1 MEQHLELSTAA
12 AASQLQS
19 LPASAAN
26 ISTSQASPVVSCSDC
41 LQEDKLVP
49 PQEVGAE
56 VAAVG
61 VVEVAEEKHKVV
73 DSPHISFALAPEQQ
87 PELVSQ
93 VA

>member
-1 MEQHLELSTAA
+1 
-12 AASQLQS
+12 
-19 LPASAAN
+19 
-26 ISTSQASPVVSCSDC
+26 

-56 VAAVG
+56 VAAAG
-61 VVEVAEEKHKVV
+61 VVEVAEEKHRVV